1 MAYITTDTDVA
12 CTLTVSKTENGENI
26 PGYPKDYSILGAFG
40 EYPGIEVLAWRIM
53 ERNAR
58 DERIIA
64 FKEYVNRIE
73 LIDVDDTSIN
83 DVYRHSAETPGM
95 IV

>member
-26 PGYPKDYSILGAFG
+26 PGYPKDYSILGEFG
-40 EYPGIEVLAWRIM
+40 EYPGIEGLAWRIM

>member
-26 PGYPKDYSILGAFG
+26 PGYPKDYSILGVFG
-40 EYPGIEVLAWRIM
+40 EYPGIEVLTWRIM

-83 DVYRHSAETPGM
+83 NVYRLSTETPGM